1 MPQYRSQRIT
11 WIDQVSPK
19 ARDSHDITFHH
30 VMRRSKYPLSQ
41 NRNMA
46 KKKAKTSSTED
57 KSDDRGIDFEE
68 SLGEVEGIVSQ
79 LESGELGL
87 TASLQKYEQG
97 IRELKQCQTL
107 LDAAE
112 QKISQLSGFDAD
124 GNPVTTPQPN
134 TPTATQRNKTAGR
147 GKKPQKSPTADTSL
161 ASVDENASSV
171 DDSPGLF

>member
-1 MPQYRSQRIT
+1 
-11 WIDQVSPK
+11 
-19 ARDSHDITFHH
+19 
-30 VMRRSKYPLSQ
+30 
-41 NRNMA
+41 MA
-46 KKKAKTSSTED
+46 KKKLKTSSTDD
-57 KSDDRGIDFEE
+57 KSDDKNFDFEE

-79 LESGELGL
+79 LEGGELGL

-124 GNPVTTPQPN
+124 GNPVSTPQPN
-134 TPTATQRNKTAGR
+134 TQTAARGGKTASR
-147 GKKPQKSPTADTSL
+147 SKKSSKSSTADTPP
-161 ASVDENASSV
+161 VNTNENASSV

>member
-1 MPQYRSQRIT
+1 
-11 WIDQVSPK
+11 
-19 ARDSHDITFHH
+19 
-30 VMRRSKYPLSQ
+30 
-41 NRNMA
+41 MA
-46 KKKAKTSSTED
+46 KKKPKTSQTAGKAED
-57 KSDDRGIDFEE
+57 KNFDFEE

-97 IRELKQCQTL
+97 IRELKQCQSL

-124 GNPVTTPQPN
+124 GNPVTTPQP
-134 TPTATQRNKTAGR
+134 AGLKR
-147 GKKPQKSPTADTSL
+147 ANRANLKKSVAKSGSESEPADESI
-161 ASVDENASSV
+161 DENSSV

>member
-1 MPQYRSQRIT
+1 
-11 WIDQVSPK
+11 
-19 ARDSHDITFHH
+19 
-30 VMRRSKYPLSQ
+30 
-41 NRNMA
+41 MA
-46 KKKAKTSSTED
+46 KKKPKTSSTANLSDD
-57 KSDDRGIDFEE
+57 KSFDFEE

-97 IRELKQCQTL
+97 IRELKECQTL

-124 GNPVTTPQPN
+124 GNPVTTPQA
-134 TPTATQRNKTAGR
+134 TTAAPR
-147 GKKPQKSPTADTSL
+147 GKKSSKSATSTG
-161 ASVDENASSV
+161 APAVNADENATSV

>member
-1 MPQYRSQRIT
+1 
-11 WIDQVSPK
+11 
-19 ARDSHDITFHH
+19 
-30 VMRRSKYPLSQ
+30 
-41 NRNMA
+41 MA
-46 KKKAKTSSTED
+46 KKKPKSSQTAGTADED
-57 KSDDRGIDFEE
+57 NFDFEE

-97 IRELKQCQTL
+97 IRELKQCQSL

-124 GNPVTTPQPN
+124 GNPVITAQPSAPAAAKRVKAGNRKRSTAKSEPEGDPSNGTTAN
-134 TPTATQRNKTAGR
+134 
-147 GKKPQKSPTADTSL
+147 
-161 ASVDENASSV
+161 ESSV

>member
-1 MPQYRSQRIT
+1 
-11 WIDQVSPK
+11 
-19 ARDSHDITFHH
+19 
-30 VMRRSKYPLSQ
+30 
-41 NRNMA
+41 MA
-46 KKKAKTSSTED
+46 KKKPKTSSTA
-57 KSDDRGIDFEE
+57 KSIDFEE

-124 GNPVTTPQPN
+124 GNPVIAPQP
-134 TPTATQRNKTAGR
+134 TTSSVAQGIKKPKKPATAGAPR
-147 GKKPQKSPTADTSL
+147 PVST
-161 ASVDENASSV
+161 DENGTSV

>member
-1 MPQYRSQRIT
+1 
-11 WIDQVSPK
+11 
-19 ARDSHDITFHH
+19 
-30 VMRRSKYPLSQ
+30 
-41 NRNMA
+41 MA
-46 KKKAKTSSTED
+46 KKKPKTSSIADNSDD
-57 KSDDRGIDFEE
+57 KSFDFQE

-124 GNPVTTPQPN
+124 GNPVTAPQPAS
-134 TPTATQRNKTAGR
+134 PSAAQR
-147 GKKPQKSPTADTSL
+147 GKTSTRVKKAAKSATGVETR
-161 ASVDENASSV
+161 VKTDENATSV

>member
-1 MPQYRSQRIT
+1 
-11 WIDQVSPK
+11 
-19 ARDSHDITFHH
+19 
-30 VMRRSKYPLSQ
+30 
-41 NRNMA
+41 MA
-46 KKKAKTSSTED
+46 KKKPTTTSTGN
-57 KSDDRGIDFEE
+57 KSDEQSFDFEE
-68 SLGEVEGIVSQ
+68 SLGSVEGIVSQ

-124 GNPVTTPQPN
+124 GNPVTIPQPTN
-134 TPTATQRNKTAGR
+134 ASAAKRGKTASR
-147 GKKPQKSPTADTSL
+147 GKKAGKTVQEDSSAVAPE
-161 ASVDENASSV
+161 ENASSV

>member
-1 MPQYRSQRIT
+1 
-11 WIDQVSPK
+11 
-19 ARDSHDITFHH
+19 
-30 VMRRSKYPLSQ
+30 
-41 NRNMA
+41 MA
-46 KKKAKTSSTED
+46 KKKPKASSAANN
-57 KSDDRGIDFEE
+57 SDDNSFDFEE

-124 GNPVTTPQPN
+124 GNPVTTPQP
-134 TPTATQRNKTAGR
+134 TAAPAAQR
-147 GKKPQKSPTADTSL
+147 GKKSSKSATADAPPVNT
-161 ASVDENASSV
+161 DENATSV

>member
-1 MPQYRSQRIT
+1 
-11 WIDQVSPK
+11 
-19 ARDSHDITFHH
+19 
-30 VMRRSKYPLSQ
+30 
-41 NRNMA
+41 MA
-46 KKKAKTSSTED
+46 KKKPKRSQTAGKADED
-57 KSDDRGIDFEE
+57 NFDFEE

-97 IRELKQCQTL
+97 IRELKQCQSL

-124 GNPVTTPQPN
+124 GNPAITAQPSAPAASKRVKAGNRKRSTAKSGPEGDPSNDTT
-134 TPTATQRNKTAGR
+134 AH
-147 GKKPQKSPTADTSL
+147 
-161 ASVDENASSV
+161 ESSV

>member
-1 MPQYRSQRIT
+1 
-11 WIDQVSPK
+11 
-19 ARDSHDITFHH
+19 
-30 VMRRSKYPLSQ
+30 
-41 NRNMA
+41 MA
-46 KKKAKTSSTED
+46 KKKPKTSQTAA
-57 KSDDRGIDFEE
+57 KADDRRFDFEE

-97 IRELKQCQTL
+97 IRELKQCQSL

-124 GNPVTTPQPN
+124 GNPVTTPQPASSKRAN
-134 TPTATQRNKTAGR
+134 SGNQ
-147 GKKPQKSPTADTSL
+147 KKRVAKSGSGSEPADEPI
-161 ASVDENASSV
+161 DENSSV

>member
-1 MPQYRSQRIT
+1 
-11 WIDQVSPK
+11 
-19 ARDSHDITFHH
+19 
-30 VMRRSKYPLSQ
+30 
-41 NRNMA
+41 MA
-46 KKKAKTSSTED
+46 KKKPKTSSTTKNSDD
-57 KSDDRGIDFEE
+57 KSVDFEE

-124 GNPVTTPQPN
+124 GNPVTTPQPTTASAAQGSKKSAKPVTAATRPVN
-134 TPTATQRNKTAGR
+134 T
-147 GKKPQKSPTADTSL
+147 
-161 ASVDENASSV
+161 DENTTSV
-171 DDSPGLF
+171 DDSRGLF

>member
-1 MPQYRSQRIT
+1 
-11 WIDQVSPK
+11 
-19 ARDSHDITFHH
+19 
-30 VMRRSKYPLSQ
+30 
-41 NRNMA
+41 MA
-46 KKKAKTSSTED
+46 KKQPKTASTAD
-57 KSDDRGIDFEE
+57 SIDFEE

-97 IRELKQCQTL
+97 IRGLKECQKL

-124 GNPVTTPQPN
+124 GNPVTVPQPI
-134 TPTATQRNKTAGR
+134 TSSSAQRVKKS
-147 GKKPQKSPTADTSL
+147 KKPVSADAPPVST
-161 ASVDENASSV
+161 DENATSV

>member
-1 MPQYRSQRIT
+1 
-11 WIDQVSPK
+11 
-19 ARDSHDITFHH
+19 
-30 VMRRSKYPLSQ
+30 
-41 NRNMA
+41 MA
-46 KKKAKTSSTED
+46 KKKPKTSQTAGKADD
-57 KSDDRGIDFEE
+57 KNFDFEE

-97 IRELKQCQTL
+97 IRELKQCQSL

-124 GNPVTTPQPN
+124 GNPVTTPQP
-134 TPTATQRNKTAGR
+134 ASLKRANKANL
-147 GKKPQKSPTADTSL
+147 KKSVAKSGSESEPADESI
-161 ASVDENASSV
+161 DENSSV

>member
-1 MPQYRSQRIT
+1 
-11 WIDQVSPK
+11 
-19 ARDSHDITFHH
+19 
-30 VMRRSKYPLSQ
+30 
-41 NRNMA
+41 MA
-46 KKKAKTSSTED
+46 KKKPTTSQTSGKAGE
-57 KSDDRGIDFEE
+57 KNFDFEE

-97 IRELKQCQTL
+97 IRELKQCQSL

-124 GNPVTTPQPN
+124 GNPVTTTQPASSKGAKKGN
-134 TPTATQRNKTAGR
+134 LKKRNAKSGR
-147 GKKPQKSPTADTSL
+147 DAEPSDE
-161 ASVDENASSV
+161 SVDEASSV

>member
-1 MPQYRSQRIT
+1 
-11 WIDQVSPK
+11 
-19 ARDSHDITFHH
+19 
-30 VMRRSKYPLSQ
+30 
-41 NRNMA
+41 MA
-46 KKKAKTSSTED
+46 KKKTKNSETLGKVNE
-57 KSDDRGIDFEE
+57 KNFDFEE

-97 IRELKQCQTL
+97 IRELKQCQSL

-124 GNPVTTPQPN
+124 GNAVTSSPPLDSTP
-134 TPTATQRNKTAGR
+134 AKRSKTGNRPKNAA
-147 GKKPQKSPTADTSL
+147 KSGNDPETLNDTI
-161 ASVDENASSV
+161 ASDSSV

>member
-1 MPQYRSQRIT
+1 
-11 WIDQVSPK
+11 
-19 ARDSHDITFHH
+19 
-30 VMRRSKYPLSQ
+30 
-41 NRNMA
+41 MA
-46 KKKAKTSSTED
+46 KKKPKTSSTADNTEK
-57 KSDDRGIDFEE
+57 KSFDFEE

-107 LDAAE
+107 LDTAE

-124 GNPVTTPQPN
+124 GNPVTTPQP
-134 TPTATQRNKTAGR
+134 TTAPAAQRGKTASGS
-147 GKKPQKSPTADTSL
+147 KKSAKSATADSPPVN
-161 ASVDENASSV
+161 SDENTTSV